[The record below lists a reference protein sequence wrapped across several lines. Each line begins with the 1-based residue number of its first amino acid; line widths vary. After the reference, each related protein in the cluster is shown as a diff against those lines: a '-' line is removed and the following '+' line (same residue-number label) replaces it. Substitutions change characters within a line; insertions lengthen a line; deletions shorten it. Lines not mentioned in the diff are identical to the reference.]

1 MASEGNPST
10 SSVANPPQGVP
21 ASGAKSPFTF
31 GPGFSVPPRHPIPP
45 IPAPSKLAPP
55 PKLASP
61 VKPDPISPQSP
72 TPETNLP
79 TSPEPPKQGSDSAS
93 GAGRRKRLL
102 EPYVVISYR
111 STLTDGETL
120 ASETMIHPRAGR
132 STSTWMEAYT
142 IYMSKCGS

>member
-10 SSVANPPQGVP
+10 SSVANPPQGVS
-21 ASGAKSPFTF
+21 ASGAKFPFTF
-31 GPGFSVPPRHPIPP
+31 GPGFNVPPRHPIPP
-45 IPAPSKLAPP
+45 PSKLAPP
-55 PKLASP
+55 PKPASP
-61 VKPDPISPQSP
+61 VKPDPIPPQSP

-79 TSPEPPKQGSDSAS
+79 TSPEQPRQGSDSAS
-93 GAGRRKRLL
+93 GAGHRKHLL

-111 STLTDGETL
+111 LTLTDGETL